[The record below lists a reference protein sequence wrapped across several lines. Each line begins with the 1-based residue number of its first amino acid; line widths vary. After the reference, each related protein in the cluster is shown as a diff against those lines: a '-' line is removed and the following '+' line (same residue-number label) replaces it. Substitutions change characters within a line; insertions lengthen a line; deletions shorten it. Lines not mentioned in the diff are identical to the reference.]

1 MYPYSTN
8 FSQYKEKNIDNNMS
22 INSRQD
28 SFIKQDKKV
37 LELIQTAIDGSSK
50 LANIYNNMSNMTS
63 NSTDKKILHDM
74 YLCELKHSK
83 FLNEIYYISSGEKAQ
98 QKNSEPMNQ
107 PDSYSK
113 CIEDCI
119 INCVEFADFLT
130 SIISNFLNL
139 EIRDM
144 LTEIINENQNSAIKL
159 NFLLIR
165 KK

>member
-74 YLCELKHSK
+74 YLCE
-83 FLNEIYYISSGEKAQ
+83 
-98 QKNSEPMNQ
+98 
-107 PDSYSK
+107 
-113 CIEDCI
+113 
-119 INCVEFADFLT
+119 
-130 SIISNFLNL
+130 
-139 EIRDM
+139 
-144 LTEIINENQNSAIKL
+144 
-159 NFLLIR
+159 
-165 KK
+165 